1 MLDGV
6 NNNRDVVEVIRDNL
20 ERQLEINDERIIGEN
35 DNIIDGRH
43 NYYVNLKNVRNVKQ
57 AENPQL
63 LHLND
68 GPIQDGEWI
77 L

>member
-43 NYYVNLKNVRNVKQ
+43 NYYVNLKNVRNVNQ

-68 GPIQDGEWI
+68 GPMQDGEWI